1 MTDDVFGGYIM
12 TAQQLKTRKEAMV
25 KDVQDLKED
34 IEVLKEII
42 TYIEGEMDKITL
54 ENVHAFDDNVFKY
67 QNRLKIVSL
76 G

>member
-1 MTDDVFGGYIM
+1 M

-25 KDVQDLKED
+25 KDVQELKED